1 MPDQYSPV
9 RELEQKLFA
18 LREKIILHQSLGKAI
33 AADFESLTSSF
44 ESLKQK
50 IGSTSSEFGT
60 TSEKF
65 ESTSSD
71 FDSTSKKT
79 ESTSQKF
86 DTTSIKNGTTPR
98 KFEST
103 SEKIG
108 TTNSVFE
115 STNPGDGSSPSDS
128 LVKSI
133 IRAAGECK
141 IYFGQPNIPV
151 RMAKIVR
158 AIAEKGSLSVAEM
171 RELTGASRNSV
182 NRDTRILKQMGWIKF
197 NGSRKNGRFTT
208 HPQAPSL
215 FAALIKR
222 GTENKSSFPLF
233 IRR

>member
-1 MPDQYSPV
+1 MLDQYSPV
-9 RELEQKLFA
+9 RELEEKLSA
-18 LREKIILHQSLGKAI
+18 LRDKIILHQSLGTAI
-33 AADFESLTSSF
+33 AADFESLTSGF

-50 IGSTSSEFGT
+50 IGATRPDFGTTLEINGSTNSVFGSTPKKIGT

-65 ESTSSD
+65 ESTRSD
-71 FDSTSKKT
+71 FGA
-79 ESTSQKF
+79 TSQKF
-86 DTTSIKNGTTPR
+86 
-98 KFEST
+98 ESS

-108 TTNSVFE
+108 TTNIQIE

-222 GTENKSSFPLF
+222 G
-233 IRR
+233 